1 MANKKSQKIPKKF
14 VCINCDYNTCNSKD
28 YYKHCSTQ
36 KHKRLIT
43 TNEKSQKS
51 PKNNETLTCSCGKT
65 YKHLS
70 SLYKHK
76 KSCSNENMNE
86 KYQDKID
93 KLTNIV
99 LDIVNKNTELT
110 QKIVELSSKPII
122 NNIYNDNK
130 TFNLNIFLNEECK
143 HAVNIRDFIESIQLQ
158 INDLENIGHVGYVEG
173 ISQIFINRLEN
184 LRYS

>member
-122 NNIYNDNK
+122 NNIYNDKYRRPIIRHYSTCELLSEDGHRSTSLLK
-130 TFNLNIFLNEECK
+130 THPENYCHYSEYYNSN
-143 HAVNIRDFIESIQLQ
+143 HSISGLSRVSS
-158 INDLENIGHVGYVEG
+158 N
-173 ISQIFINRLEN
+173 S
-184 LRYS
+184 